1 VIMNAESRNELVMRN
16 AECRNDRVMPNASL
30 GISLC

>member
-1 VIMNAESRNELVMRN
+1 MIMNAESRNELVMRN